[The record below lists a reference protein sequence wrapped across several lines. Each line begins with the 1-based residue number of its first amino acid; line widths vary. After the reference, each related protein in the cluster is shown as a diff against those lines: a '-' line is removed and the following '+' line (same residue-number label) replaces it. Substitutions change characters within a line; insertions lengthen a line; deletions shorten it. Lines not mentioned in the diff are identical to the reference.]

1 MRKTHFPFL
10 ILFLLSL
17 FLANIVNAQIRFDSP
32 RLGIVIDETSYKQRW
47 GITQMTAHGWAGI
60 ANLAGI
66 PYDCLFLADLPKHQQ
81 LSRYTALVLAQ
92 CSYVEEKLYPQMIS
106 TLKKYLSTGG
116 HLIID
121 GPLAIYD
128 ESAQSR
134 KHADLDSLLGIEY
147 IGFKGDST
155 YRIKISSNDHYI
167 TRSFAANQFITQH
180 LVNGL
185 NILNFKTG
193 QGSLLI
199 ATDEK
204 KSAPFLSVGNIK
216 NSRVLLI
223 SDLATWAGAASFFRN
238 NQPQVFY
245 ANQLINVLIRALQWV
260 VYGDVTLAIPVPQV
274 SNANL
279 TAIIRLDAD
288 ASSNLDAQIQT
299 ISYLERIAGESGVV
313 PVYAWVSSSAT
324 KAGWQDLAPL
334 GEKIEDTGGEIGT
347 HSKFH
352 HIDRE
357 MNEQRWKEELDD
369 AIQEIEF
376 NTADFDFPVGKV
388 ECFINPG
395 NTIYM
400 ENYEQIAR
408 RFIFYMTHGFEQ
420 DMPVGYGNM
429 TWFTGP
435 YKNLVIL
442 EDTPSPDYQWF
453 YDPTWSYTT
462 AQITAYQE
470 AIFDHM
476 FDNIG
481 RGIIYNQMWHDYSI
495 TSQPQYG
502 KSRIMN
508 KNNLAMY
515 DAIKTKFATCDIYCP
530 TPLELTHKLQAMAQ
544 WDYSWESSGN
554 EVRITL
560 DLSPVRVDTVP
571 NFIGGMGLK
580 LDNTGQYIQQV
591 TINNKEHF
599 AFADRLIIL
608 PDLQKG
614 KNTIE
619 VQLGSEH
626 YRQPHLTYISK
637 HMPAIRKSGDDLIV
651 SVLTRSKARL
661 HFYGEGGYVLLNA
674 DGQENDRD
682 GDHLIRGTINSDRK
696 VVLKKLKNEGFK
708 LIRCSMPLI
717 DCREKGSALT
727 LVLTPG
733 ETSERTIFFQSEK
746 IPKTVIF
753 NSKNVEITNNENK
766 YLINLPEFKDQAELI
781 VSY

>member
-1 MRKTHFPFL
+1 M
-10 ILFLLSL
+10 
-17 FLANIVNAQIRFDSP
+17 VYAQVKYDSP
-32 RLGIVIDETSYKQRW
+32 RIGIVIDETSYKQRW
-47 GITQMTAHGWAGI
+47 GITQMTAHGWAGV

-66 PYDCLFLADLPKHQQ
+66 PYDCFFLSELPANQQ

-92 CSYVEEKLYPQMIS
+92 CSYVDENLYPQIKNI
-106 TLKKYLSTGG
+106 LKRYMDSGG

-121 GPLAIYD
+121 GPLAIYN
-128 ESAQSR
+128 ESAVAR
-134 KHADLDSLLGIEY
+134 NHDDLDTLLGIEY
-147 IGFKGDST
+147 GGFKGDST
-155 YRIKISSNDHYI
+155 YRIKVYDTDHYI
-167 TRSFAANQFITQH
+167 TRACAINQFITQH

-185 NILNFKTG
+185 NILNFKSG
-193 QGSLLI
+193 QGALLI
-199 ATDEK
+199 STDEK
-204 KSAPFLSVGNIK
+204 KSNPFLSAGYHGK
-216 NSRVLLI
+216 SRLLLI
-223 SDLATWAGAASFFRN
+223 SDFATWAGASSFFRN

-245 ANQLINVLIRALQWV
+245 ANQLFNILIRALQWT
-260 VYGDVTLAIPVPQV
+260 VYGDIKFPLPVPQV

-299 ISYLERIAGESGVV
+299 ISYLERIARESGVV
-313 PVYAWVSSSAT
+313 PVYAWVSSGAT

-334 GEKIEDTGGEIGT
+334 GKKIEDTGGEIGT

-369 AIQEIEF
+369 AITEIEF
-376 NTADFDFPVGKV
+376 NTADYDFPVGKV
-388 ECFINPG
+388 EFFINPG

-429 TWFTGP
+429 TWFTGA

-453 YDPTWSYTT
+453 YDPSWSYTT

-476 FDNIG
+476 FNNIG

-530 TPLELTHKLQAMAQ
+530 TPLELTNKLRAMAQ
-544 WDYSWESSGN
+544 WDYSWESAGDR
-554 EVRITL
+554 VRITF
-560 DLSPVRVDTVP
+560 DLSSVRVDTIAH
-571 NFIGGMGLK
+571 FIAGMGLN
-580 LDNTGQYIQQV
+580 LDNTNQYIQKV
-591 TINNKEHF
+591 TINNKDHF
-599 AFADRLIIL
+599 GFKDRMVIL
-608 PDLQKG
+608 PDLKKG

-619 VQLGSEH
+619 VLLGAEKN
-626 YRQPHLTYISK
+626 REPHLTYISK
-637 HMPAIRKSGDDLIV
+637 HFSNLEKTGDDL
-651 SVLTRSKARL
+651 SVTLSTKSKARL
-661 HFYGEGGYVLLNA
+661 HFYAEGDYILLKA
-674 DGQENDRD
+674 DAQENNRN
-682 GDHLIRGTINSDRK
+682 GDHLLKGAVNSDRK
-696 VVLKKLKNEGFK
+696 VTLRKLKKEGFI
-708 LIRCSMPLI
+708 LSHCFIPLS
-717 DCREKGSALT
+717 DYREKGSTHILILQPADST
-727 LVLTPG
+727 
-733 ETSERTIFFQSEK
+733 ERYILFDSDKNPRTA
-746 IPKTVIF
+746 TC
-753 NSKNVEITNNENK
+753 NGNNVEIKKTENR
-766 YLINLPEFKDQAELI
+766 YRIDLPEYKDQAELVI
-781 VSY
+781 TF

>member
-1 MRKTHFPFL
+1 MKKTHFISFFFC
-10 ILFLLSL
+10 LFS
-17 FLANIVNAQIRFDSP
+17 FVFFQVGQAQTRYDSP
-32 RLGIVIDETSYKQRW
+32 RIGIVIDETSYKQRW

-66 PYDCLFLADLPKHQQ
+66 PYDCLFLNELPQHPQ

-92 CSYVEEKLYPQMIS
+92 CSYVEEKLYPQLTK
-106 TLKKYLSTGG
+106 TLKKYLNAGG

-128 ESAQSR
+128 ESAQAR
-134 KHADLDSLLGIEY
+134 NHDDLDSLLGIEY
-147 IGFKGDST
+147 SGFKGDST
-155 YRIKISSNDHYI
+155 YRIKISSTDHFI
-167 TRSFAANQFITQH
+167 TRPFELNQFITQH

-185 NILNFKTG
+185 NILNFKS
-193 QGSLLI
+193 GSQVLLI
-199 ATDEK
+199 SSDEK
-204 KSAPFLSVGNIK
+204 KSNSFLSAGIK
-216 NSRVLLI
+216 DKNRLLLI
-223 SDLATWAGAASFFRN
+223 SDFATWAGLASFFRN

-245 ANQLINVLIRALQWV
+245 ANQLLNVLIRALQWT
-260 VYGDVTLAIPVPQV
+260 VYGNVKQPLPVPQV

-288 ASSNLDAQIQT
+288 ASGNLDAQIQT
-299 ISYLERIAGESGVV
+299 ISYLERIARESGVV

-334 GEKIEDTGGEIGT
+334 GKKIEDTGGEIGT

-352 HIDRE
+352 RIDRE
-357 MNEQRWKEELDD
+357 MTEQRWKEELDD

-376 NTADFDFPVGKV
+376 NTADYDFPVGKV
-388 ECFINPG
+388 EFFINPG

-420 DMPVGYGNM
+420 DMPIGYGNL

-435 YKNLVIL
+435 YKNLVVL

-515 DAIKTKFATCDIYCP
+515 DAIKTKFATRDIYCP
-530 TPLELTHKLQAMAQ
+530 TPLELTNKLRAMAQ
-544 WDYSWESSGN
+544 WDYSWESSDN
-554 EVRITL
+554 KVRLTI
-560 DLSPVRVDTVP
+560 DFSPVRVDTIP
-571 NFIGGMGLK
+571 YFTGGMGLK
-580 LDNTGQYIQQV
+580 IDNTDLYIQSV
-591 TINNKEHF
+591 KINEKEHF
-599 AFADRLIIL
+599 AFNDRLIIL
-608 PDLQKG
+608 PDLKKG
-614 KNTIE
+614 KNSIE
-619 VQLGSEH
+619 VLLGPEIC
-626 YRQPHLTYISK
+626 RQPRLTYISK
-637 HMPAIRKSGDDLIV
+637 HFPGIEKNRDDLTL
-651 SVLTRSKARL
+651 SVMTESRARL
-661 HFYGEGGYVLLNA
+661 HFYCEDAYILLNA
-674 DGQENDRD
+674 DAQEYDRN
-682 GDHLIRGTINSDRK
+682 GDHQIRAIVDSNRK
-696 VVLKKLKNEGFK
+696 VVLRKLENEGFI
-708 LIRCSMPLI
+708 LSRCSIPLI
-717 DCREKGSALT
+717 DCRKKSSAIT
-727 LVLTPG
+727 LVLYPG
-733 ETSERTIFFQSEK
+733 ETTERVILFRSEK
-746 IPKTVIF
+746 IPKTATF
-753 NSKNVEITNNENK
+753 DSKNVEIIKKENE
-766 YLINLPEFKDQAELI
+766 YIVTLPEFKNQAELI
-781 VSY
+781 ITY